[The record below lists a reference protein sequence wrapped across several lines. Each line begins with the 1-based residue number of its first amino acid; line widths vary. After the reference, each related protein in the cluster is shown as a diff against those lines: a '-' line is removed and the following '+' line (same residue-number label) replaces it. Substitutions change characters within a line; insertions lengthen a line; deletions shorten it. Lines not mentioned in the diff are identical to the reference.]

1 MTISMACLL
10 GLSVLGTAL
19 PSFAA
24 DAVQAT
30 STERMEFA
38 PGGLIRLN
46 TASGNLRS
54 CGRMGPARDQEEITT
69 TKSTRRT
76 YGPDQQDEAARC
88 LESARVTTERRSGTE
103 VALSEVVP
111 SRGFFDTLFGGGC
124 GVAVEHR
131 IQVPRDSRLVIRH
144 EAGYV
149 LVSHVTGDIEAT
161 SRSSD
166 LMLMLPGPGP
176 YSIDAKS
183 KYGSVAS
190 DHAGAKVS
198 RRTAKLFSEQF
209 DGTNPA
215 PSRRIYLRIGFGAI
229 TIKEVPPTPEAPVLP
244 ANDPRQ

>member
-46 TASGNLRS
+46 TASGNLFVDGWDR
-54 CGRMGPARDQEEITT
+54 PEIEITT

-76 YGPDQQDEAARC
+76 YGPDRQDEAARC

-190 DHAGAKVS
+190 DYAGAS
-198 RRTAKLFSEQF
+198 RRTKLFSEQF

-244 ANDPRQ
+244 NDPRQ